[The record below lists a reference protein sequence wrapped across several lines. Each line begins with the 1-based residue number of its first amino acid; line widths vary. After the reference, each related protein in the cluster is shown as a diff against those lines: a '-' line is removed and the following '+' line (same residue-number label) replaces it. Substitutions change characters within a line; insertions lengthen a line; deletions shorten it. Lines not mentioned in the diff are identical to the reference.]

1 MAKVFC
7 TVDEYI
13 ARYGEPSDPAIIEEC
28 LAEASREIERAVVE
42 AGKGSMLADEAY
54 LIDCKS
60 VCRDMVFRV
69 AANSVPF
76 GATQYSQSAG
86 GFSESYSFARAYG
99 SIKINKADRE
109 KLGIAKGYASGSIA
123 VAIHDADGS
132 EMEW

>member
-7 TVDEYI
+7 TRDEYV
-13 ARYGEPSDPAIIEEC
+13 ARYGEPTDPSVLDEC
-28 LAEASREIERAVVE
+28 LAEASREIERAVRE
-42 AGKGSMLADEAY
+42 AGRADMLGDPDY
-54 LIDCKS
+54 LLDCKA

-99 SIKINKADRE
+99 SIKLNKTDRE

-123 VAIHDADGS
+123 VAIHDADGK
-132 EMEW
+132 EVEW